1 LFESEQGF
9 LNNAAATE
17 RSGGYDPSF
26 YAKLERVEDGHFW
39 FAARRCA
46 VEAVLKRH
54 ASDLPE
60 AARVLELGCGGGDV
74 LRVVEQTL
82 PGAFVAGME
91 LNTEGLLRAR
101 RRVKG
106 LLVRGD
112 ATKPP
117 FKPGFDL
124 VCLFDVLE
132 HLPKDDAALL
142 GVGRLLK
149 PNGRVLLT
157 VPADPSLW
165 SYFDEASH
173 HCRRYELKEL
183 ETKLKAAGFVPEF
196 MTPYMRATYPLIRLG
211 RTVRGFL
218 GGKRRPAKELT
229 EADLRIIPGL
239 NGLLKFLLKRD
250 AARLKKGRVL
260 SAGSS
265 LLALARKS

>member
-1 LFESEQGF
+1 
-9 LNNAAATE
+9 LNNAATSE

-46 VEAVLKRH
+46 VEAVLRRH
-54 ASDLPE
+54 AADLPE

-91 LNTEGLLRAR
+91 LNAEGLLRAR

-106 LLVRGD
+106 LLIRGD

-117 FKPGFDL
+117 FKSCFDL
-124 VCLFDVLE
+124 ICMFDVLE
-132 HLPKDDAALL
+132 HLSEDEEAL
-142 GVGRLLK
+142 GAVARLLN
-149 PNGRVLLT
+149 PGGRIILT

-183 ETKLKAAGFVPEF
+183 ETKLNATGFTPEF

-239 NGLLKFLLKRD
+239 NALLKFLLKRD

-260 SAGSS
+260 PAGSS
-265 LLALARKS
+265 LLALARKD